1 MFLKNIDLHCCGPAS
16 RPCPC
21 RREAGPAKVWGGVGC
36 EMARCRLADEHSSGA
51 GRREIDRIL
60 YSISDE
66 GQMSRK
72 PESPKHQSIVLYSP

>member
-1 MFLKNIDLHCCGPAS
+1 MSPPARGRAS
-16 RPCPC
+16 ESLGRSQ
-21 RREAGPAKVWGGVGC
+21 GC